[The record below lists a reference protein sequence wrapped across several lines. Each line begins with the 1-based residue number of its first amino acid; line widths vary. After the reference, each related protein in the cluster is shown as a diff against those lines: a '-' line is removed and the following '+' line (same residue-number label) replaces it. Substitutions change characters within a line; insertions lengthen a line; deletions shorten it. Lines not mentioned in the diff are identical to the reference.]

1 MIEKGTDSPSVAVIF
16 GCSVHSIFGVGIFHA
31 E

>member
-1 MIEKGTDSPSVAVIF
+1 MIEEGTNSPSLVVIF